1 MLMNDE
7 VTRHVAVG
15 VERFVRLRKCI
26 FFRLITRPI
35 FFYVGF
41 HETWFAVLAVVANE
55 LQKDQVL
62 HVSIDTLRL
71 YQILALR

>member
-1 MLMNDE
+1 MCDE
-7 VTRHVAVG
+7 FTRRVAVS

-26 FFRLITRPI
+26 FFRLIIRQI

-41 HETWFAVLAVVANE
+41 HETRFAHLAVVANE
-55 LQKDQVL
+55 LRKDQVL
-62 HVSIDTLRL
+62 HVSIDILRL